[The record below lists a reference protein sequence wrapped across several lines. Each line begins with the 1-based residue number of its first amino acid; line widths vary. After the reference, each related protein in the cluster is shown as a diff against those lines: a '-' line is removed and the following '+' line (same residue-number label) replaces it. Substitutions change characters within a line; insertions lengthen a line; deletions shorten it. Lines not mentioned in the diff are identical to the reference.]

1 VPLSSTAREA
11 VRAVTA
17 RNPLGAQVLLDM
29 MRTAP
34 EVARRKPTRFG
45 PLNIAIHGQAPLP
58 PEEARLCEAFGREWL
73 RGEFDIHELAD
84 AVEAELSRAT
94 GRPQDRRRQ
103 RPDVWRTLAGPQQEP
118 GRLLGPPDPDG
129 L

>member
-1 VPLSSTAREA
+1 VPLSSTARAA

-45 PLNIAIHGQAPLP
+45 PLSIATHGQPPLP
-58 PEEARLCEAFGREWL
+58 EDVARLCEAFGREWV

-84 AVEAELSRAT
+84 AVEAELATAT

-103 RPDVWRTLAGPQQEP
+103 RPDVWRTLAGPQQRP
-118 GRLLGPPDPDG
+118 GRLLGPADSDR

>member
-11 VRAVTA
+11 VRVVIS
-17 RNPLGAQVLLDM
+17 RNPRPAQVLLDM

-45 PLNIAIHGQAPLP
+45 PLNIAIQGQAPLP
-58 PEEARLCEAFGREWL
+58 PDEVKLCEAFGREWL

-84 AVEAELSRAT
+84 AVEAELARVT
-94 GRPQDRRRQ
+94 GRQQDRRRQ
-103 RPDVWRTLAGPQQEP
+103 RPDVWRTLAGPQEEP
-118 GRLLGPPDPDG
+118 GRLLGP
-129 L
+129 